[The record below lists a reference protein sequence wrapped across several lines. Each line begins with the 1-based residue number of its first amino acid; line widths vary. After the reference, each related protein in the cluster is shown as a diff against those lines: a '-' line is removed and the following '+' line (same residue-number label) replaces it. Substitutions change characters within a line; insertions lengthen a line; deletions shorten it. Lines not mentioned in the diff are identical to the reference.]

1 MLNKVVIF
9 VLFPYKKYSRR
20 FITVRLNHWWQMEYP
35 GDDFH
40 TFLGLDSV
48 NYLAVYGT
56 ATSLLVLTQNILNCV
71 LKMNKAF
78 TGLERH
84 GGVSEELQNYH
95 FGVEYPFTLKREELG
110 LCSGCVAQVHIGGPS
125 GCALLL
131 LISWL
136 LAAVRS
142 HPSPSTPHMSR

>member
-1 MLNKVVIF
+1 
-9 VLFPYKKYSRR
+9 
-20 FITVRLNHWWQMEYP
+20 MEYP

-71 LKMNKAF
+71 LKMNEAF
-78 TGLERH
+78 TGLDDM
-84 GGVSEELQNYH
+84 GVSEKLQNYY
-95 FGVEYPFTLKREELG
+95 FGVEYPFTLKWEELG

-131 LISWL
+131 LIS
-136 LAAVRS
+136 
-142 HPSPSTPHMSR
+142 